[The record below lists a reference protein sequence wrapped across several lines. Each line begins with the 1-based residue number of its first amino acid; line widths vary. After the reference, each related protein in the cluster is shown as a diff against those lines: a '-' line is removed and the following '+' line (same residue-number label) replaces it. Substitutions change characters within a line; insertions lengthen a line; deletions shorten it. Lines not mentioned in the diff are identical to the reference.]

1 MPRHMFKIGPFI
13 ILLVVLALSNSAAAR
28 VVEQLIAVVNG
39 EPYTLSNIS
48 DFAKQKMARSF
59 PSGDLAQINAADRE
73 VLEQFITEKLLEAEI
88 REAGITVTDAE
99 VDQYIDKVK
108 QNNRLS
114 DEDFK
119 TVLSR
124 EGQTLASYRK
134 SVKAELERS
143 DLIARQVRRKV
154 NITDEDVERYY
165 KLNGDNYRA
174 DDRARIRH
182 ILFSLPGSGD
192 ETQVA
197 NASTKAKEVHQRI
210 KAGEDFAT
218 LARQFSQGAG
228 SSDGGD
234 IGWVKRGTLIPGLEE
249 VAFNKL
255 KVGQVSEPFR
265 TSMGL
270 HIVKLEARDRGSQLP
285 LSKVAPQIKE
295 ELTSKALEER
305 FLSWLKTDL
314 RRKHRVDVKLAG
326 VVFRPEDSKERTV
339 ESLIASSNRTRRRQ
353 EERTT
358 LSYLNPF
365 SYFVSETPFEE
376 QDPNNPLYGKSVV
389 SVFGVPLFTTETVED
404 VPDVLAAPSSSSSP
418 APAVSP
424 VDRAPAKADSPS
436 FFERLNPFSS
446 SKANP

>member
-1 MPRHMFKIGPFI
+1 MSMHKVVIAPWLC
-13 ILLVVLALSNSAAAR
+13 LLVVLSLDQIATAR

-39 EPYTLSNIS
+39 EPYTLSNVS

-59 PSGDLAQINAADRE
+59 PTGDLAQINTADRE

-88 REAGITVTDAE
+88 REAGISVSDAE
-99 VDQYIDKVK
+99 IDQYIERVK

-114 DEDFK
+114 EEDFR

-124 EGQTLASYRK
+124 EGQTLVSYRK
-134 SVKAELERS
+134 AVKSELERN
-143 DLIARQVRRKV
+143 DLINRQVRRKV

-165 KLNGDNYRA
+165 KLHADQYRA

-182 ILFSLPGSGD
+182 ILISLPASAD
-192 ETQVA
+192 DTQMA
-197 NASTKAKEVHQRI
+197 NASTKAKELYQRI

-218 LARQFSQGAG
+218 LARQHSQGAG

-234 IGWVKRGTLIPGLEE
+234 IGWVKRGTLIGGLEE

-255 KVGQVSEPFR
+255 KVGEVSEPFR
-265 TSMGL
+265 TTMGL
-270 HIVKLEARDRGSQLP
+270 HIVKLEARDRGNQLP
-285 LSKVAPQIKE
+285 LSKVAPQIKD

-339 ESLIASSNRTRRRQ
+339 ESLIARSNRTRRR
-353 EERTT
+353 EDERTA
-358 LSYLNPF
+358 LSYLNPL
-365 SYFVSETPFEE
+365 SYIVSEKPFEE

-389 SVFGVPLFTTETVED
+389 SIFGVPLFTTETVED
-404 VPDVLAAPSSSSSP
+404 VPDVLSAPPSSGSAGPAASP
-418 APAVSP
+418 LDS
-424 VDRAPAKADSPS
+424 APAKSESPS

-446 SKANP
+446 SK